1 MPVKTKKTA
10 GLAVVSHTG
19 KGEDLRISL
28 DRLTEGE
35 RVAQKAA
42 HLLARREYGRRA
54 LVGMLCHTSH
64 NHNNTKTNVTVFIGR
79 PVNRTEKK
87 RGQNGIKGHKIRM
100 YITYTSTTAPTRGA
114 D

>member
-1 MPVKTKKTA
+1 MKGQHNNMPVKTKKTA

-35 RVAQKAA
+35 RVAQRAA

-64 NHNNTKTNVTVFIGR
+64 NKDHTKTNVTVFIGR
-79 PVNRTEKK
+79 PANRTEKK
-87 RGQNGIKGHKIRM
+87 RGQDGIKGHKIRM
-100 YITYTSTTAPTRGA
+100 YITYT
-114 D
+114 